1 MLSEIWVIDHST
13 TTAEAAGHSG
23 GRQGMGGDI
32 LYRWGNPQGYR
43 AGASTDRRFFGQHD
57 ARWIESGMPGSG
69 HLVVFDNGFGRP
81 GGSYSTVEELVP
93 PVDSTGR
100 YARPAP
106 GVAYGPDAPCWVY
119 CASPPESL
127 YSWNISGADR
137 LPNGNTLVCEGAHG
151 DLTEVTPAG
160 TTVWRYLNPVTPSG
174 VVPQGDDVPASGT
187 GIFRATR
194 YAPDFAGFAGRDMT
208 PGFPIERYQTPALA
222 TLEPDAR
229 ARPGAP
235 RCSVWPSPFSAVTT
249 VRFQLSEAQT
259 VRLVVFDQSGRAVR
273 VLASAW
279 FDAGAHDA
287 VWDGRA
293 ERGAELPTG
302 VYFCR
307 LQAEADQSTTRV
319 ALVRP

>member
-1 MLSEIWVIDHST
+1 MRSKAVL
-13 TTAEAAGHSG
+13 AAAIGLLLAAASAQPEPRRHEDGS
-23 GRQGMGGDI
+23 I
-32 LYRWGNPQGYR
+32 HYY
-43 AGASTDRRFFGQHD
+43 GAVG
-57 ARWIESGMPGSG
+57 
-69 HLVVFDNGFGRP
+69 
-81 GGSYSTVEELVP
+81 
-93 PVDSTGR
+93 
-100 YARPAP
+100 
-106 GVAYGPDAPCWVY
+106 
-119 CASPPESL
+119 
-127 YSWNISGADR
+127 
-137 LPNGNTLVCEGAHG
+137 
-151 DLTEVTPAG
+151 
-160 TTVWRYLNPVTPSG
+160 
-174 VVPQGDDVPASGT
+174 VPQGDDVPASGT

-279 FDAGAHDA
+279 FDAGTHDA

-307 LQAEADQSTTRV
+307 LQAEADQSTIRV